1 MQHCC
6 SFNALF
12 CLWLFLSICPL
23 CACVYVCVRLYVYM
37 HILFCGTVLIFT
49 HTQYTQHTW
58 NGECPERER
67 EREEWKQR
75 QQRPQHTIHTGKT
88 TCVVATEVLPYL
100 PLSLPL
106 STSFALSHFL
116 SYRVACEFLRVFG
129 YSFWFCFPSHTHTH
143 MHTSAYKY
151 VWMCAA
157 ALLLCLPF
165 CWLPMLTML
174 CFFLPL
180 IAAPRSR
187 LQIFSSQK
195 RDRVSPSA

>member
-1 MQHCC
+1 ME
-6 SFNALF
+6 NA
-12 CLWLFLSICPL
+12 
-23 CACVYVCVRLYVYM
+23 
-37 HILFCGTVLIFT
+37 
-49 HTQYTQHTW
+49 Q
-58 NGECPERER
+58 RER
-67 EREEWKQR
+67 EKEKNESKGNKGRNTLYTQAKQL
-75 QQRPQHTIHTGKT
+75 
-88 TCVVATEVLPYL
+88 VLSPL
-100 PLSLPL
+100 KFCLTSLSFSLSLPP
-106 STSFALSHFL
+106 SPSATSCRIVSRASFCVCL
-116 SYRVACEFLRVFG
+116 VTVFG
-129 YSFWFCFPSHTHTH
+129 FVSPPIHTHTH

>member
-23 CACVYVCVRLYVYM
+23 CACMYVCVRLYVYM

-58 NGECPERER
+58 NGECPEW
-67 EREEWKQR
+67 EREEWKQK
-75 QQRPQHTIHTGKT
+75 QQQQQERPQHTIHTGKR
-88 TCVVATEVLPYL
+88 TCVVATEVLLYLSLFL
-100 PLSLPL
+100 PL
-106 STSFALSHFL
+106 ALSPSPSATSCSVVSRAGFCVCL
-116 SYRVACEFLRVFG
+116 VTVFG
-129 YSFWFCFPSHTHTH
+129 FVFPPIHTHIH
-143 MHTSAYKY
+143 IHTSAYKY

-187 LQIFSSQK
+187 LQIFSNQK
-195 RDRVSPSA
+195 RDHV

>member
-1 MQHCC
+1 MVV
-6 SFNALF
+6 FEYLP
-12 CLWLFLSICPL
+12 PL
-23 CACVYVCVRLYVYM
+23 CVRVCVCAFVCVHAYTFLWHCVNF
-37 HILFCGTVLIFT
+37 HT
-49 HTQYTQHTW
+49 HTVQYTQHTW

-100 PLSLPL
+100 SLFLPL

-143 MHTSAYKY
+143 TCTHLHINMYEC
-151 VWMCAA
+151 VQR
-157 ALLLCLPF
+157 LCFCVCHFVDCL
-165 CWLPMLTML
+165 CWL
-174 CFFLPL
+174 CS
-180 IAAPRSR
+180 A
-187 LQIFSSQK
+187 FSC
-195 RDRVSPSA
+195 P